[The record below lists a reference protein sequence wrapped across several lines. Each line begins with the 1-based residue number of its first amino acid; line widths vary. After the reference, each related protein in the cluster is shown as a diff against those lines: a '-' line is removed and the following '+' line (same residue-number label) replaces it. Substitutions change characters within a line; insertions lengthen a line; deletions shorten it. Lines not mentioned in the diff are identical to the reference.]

1 MKGHEICSSAAPR
14 GKSVRLEADL
24 KIQRLCWLNCH
35 RMRDEMILAQLG
47 RISPSL
53 RAHLYKS
60 KLVSNSSF

>member
-1 MKGHEICSSAAPR
+1 MKGHEICSSAAPN
-14 GKSVRLEADL
+14 GKSVDL
-24 KIQRLCWLNCH
+24 KIQRLYWLHCH